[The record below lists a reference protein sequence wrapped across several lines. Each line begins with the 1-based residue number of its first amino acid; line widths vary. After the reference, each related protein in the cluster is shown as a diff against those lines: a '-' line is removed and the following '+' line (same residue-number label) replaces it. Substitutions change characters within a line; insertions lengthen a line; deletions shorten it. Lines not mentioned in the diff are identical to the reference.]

1 MACMICPKPIC
12 LELRLVSDKNENVA
26 DLTMEN
32 HTSHG
37 PKQVPVGQVDV
48 EILMRDGHSVTSSG
62 DKHAF
67 KPGERSLFIHNVC
80 PYPHLLTFPMQD
92 YDNMATDPQKW
103 SPLKRGAV
111 QIGNRQLQE
120 AKAGQPKPEPSWA
133 RNLSSVDNWGYE
145 CIEYGRDIPILD
157 TAKIREERKKKDY
170 NYPKTLQEMNDRFGR
185 QVNSIAV
192 SLVLARKS
200 GPCPKCGGPL
210 YRLIIELYGVT
221 SLRPRLHVVEN
232 WPNQQPPVRIGSTLV
247 AQPEPM
253 PLMDVRHRH
262 NTLNL
267 AAFSSLAYAS
277 LEFSGA
283 DTEGGSISDFF
294 DRLGRGLARSWD
306 EPTPITRRIGQ
317 PSLELTADTLPVEMY
332 LERVPY
338 GKGYLLENIQFFYD
352 KDADA
357 EGFAACDAE
366 TAIFAFRGTSSL
378 QDVLT
383 DISISAKKD
392 NIIPGNLHTG
402 FLDSINA
409 LKEQVIDYCTKNN
422 ISEKKI
428 FVCGHSLG
436 GAMATLMSFI
446 LQKKSGK
453 HIILYTYGSPRA
465 GDEAFVRAML
475 KSSIVHYRVVNHN
488 DVVPRVPF
496 NKVQKESLRK
506 DISIL
511 LDAYLHYGNF
521 CHLLQLWGYE
531 SMIVH
536 ISGGQEISA
545 PLSDMRN
552 TGDFKALNPIDLGA
566 DHFMTSY
573 FPNIKQAIIQSTA
586 LSLVQMTEYQQRLNA
601 ALRRHKMGRCHP

>member
-67 KPGERSLFIHNVC
+67 KPSERSLFIHNVC

-133 RNLSSVDNWGYE
+133 RNLSSADNWGYE
-145 CIEYGRDIPILD
+145 CIEYGRDIPILN

-232 WPNQQPPVRIGSTLV
+232 WPNPQPPVRIGSTLV

-283 DTEGGSISDFF
+283 DTESGSISDFF

-338 GKGYLLENIQFFYD
+338 GKGYPLEHIQFFYND
-352 KDADA
+352 DEDA

-366 TAIFAFRGTSSL
+366 TAIFSFRGTSSWA
-378 QDVLT
+378 DVWT
-383 DISISAKKD
+383 DINMLAVSDKAVAGKVH
-392 NIIPGNLHTG
+392 LG
-402 FLDSINA
+402 FLKSADA
-409 LKEQVIDYCTKNN
+409 LKSQMIDYYKMNN
-422 ISEKKI
+422 ISDKKVFI
-428 FVCGHSLG
+428 CGHSLG
-436 GAMATLMSFI
+436 GAIATLMAHL
-446 LQKKSGK
+446 LQKDYGK
-453 HIILYTYGSPRA
+453 RIVLYTYGSPRV
-465 GDEAFVRAML
+465 GNTAFIREML
-475 KSSIVHYRVVNHN
+475 IQDIVHYRIVNHN
-488 DVVPRVPF
+488 DAVPRVPF
-496 NKVQKESLRK
+496 HKHQGLPTLNIPKLKGLPPLWETDDGL
-506 DISIL
+506 IL
-511 LDAYLHYGNF
+511 CYLHHGNF
-521 CHLLQLWGYE
+521 CHLVDIADKKAMTVRLR
-531 SMIVH
+531 
-536 ISGGQEISA
+536 GGEEITA
-545 PLSDMRN
+545 PGIMPDRSTTHDLN
-552 TGDFKALNPIDLGA
+552 ALNPIKLGS
-566 DHFMTSY
+566 DHMMTSY
-573 FPNIKQAIIQSTA
+573 LPNIMQAI
-586 LSLVQMTEYQQRLNA
+586 
-601 ALRRHKMGRCHP
+601 